1 MATSFNDPFAAY
13 NAATNLEA
21 HSVCLALQNAGIN
34 ATVVE
39 DVSVV
44 GLWFG
49 GTLPFHNPQV
59 WIERADAQR
68 AAQVLREYENAEAT
82 HRAAENGES
91 DHDEPLINAT
101 CEECGKTSLFPESLI
116 GTIQPCPHCSAFLDV
131 GDDPG
136 FDDWQ
141 VDKDGD
147 EPSVEAT
154 CEECGQTS
162 QFPAALSGTI
172 QYCHHCSAFVDVG
185 DDPGF
190 DDWKVN
196 EQGNEPIV

>member
-21 HSVCLALQNAGIN
+21 HAVCLALHSAGID

-68 AAQVLREYENAEAT
+68 AAQVLREYENAEAA
-82 HRAAENGES
+82 HRAAENGDS
-91 DHDEPLINAT
+91 DSDEPPIEVA
-101 CEECGKTSLFPESLI
+101 CEDCGKTSLFPADLN
-116 GTIQPCPHCSAFLDV
+116 GTIQSCHHCTAFLDV

-141 VDKDGD
+141 MHDERE
-147 EPSVEAT
+147 EPS
-154 CEECGQTS
+154 
-162 QFPAALSGTI
+162 
-172 QYCHHCSAFVDVG
+172 
-185 DDPGF
+185 
-190 DDWKVN
+190 
-196 EQGNEPIV
+196 